1 MVLFFN
7 VVIFGVGNSLSARVD
22 NMKKKIVLG
31 EGLTQVDDTAIT
43 AETKYSINVTISK
56 NKFFVC

>member
-1 MVLFFN
+1 MFLFFN
-7 VVIFGVGNSLSARVD
+7 VVIFGVGNSLSAHVD
-22 NMKKKIVLG
+22 NTKKIVLG

-43 AETKYSINVTISK
+43 AETKNSINVTISK